1 MQQSFDTAG
10 IDISGM
16 IDRSIGFG
24 DKARRIGQETL
35 NLSVRN
41 FESATNAGRDLA
53 GAIRNARADA
63 TRIHFDYMKKL
74 MAAFTDHSRKI
85 ADIMTATAEQAA
97 ETGEQA
103 AQATQKLSQRAMET
117 ADRSV
122 ERSRTLLSEPDSSS
136 RSRETQMPLPF
147 APDARHDRMI
157 DLIHVECGA

>member
-53 GAIRNARADA
+53 GARTLADA

-103 AQATQKLSQRAMET
+103 AQATQELSQRAMET

-122 ERSRTLLSEPDSSS
+122 QKVKDSS
-136 RSRETQMPLPF
+136 F
-147 APDARHDRMI
+147 
-157 DLIHVECGA
+157 